1 MARQLQVAQVD
12 TRESPM
18 LSVVPSRHAC
28 VQRKRNAFGIVVL
41 VASLTGLQAQAQQI
55 PTGSLT
61 NDTLFANFTPL
72 EKRAAVISQATF
84 NVLDPLCAGGQPAA
98 ACTSQVFDVYAN
110 VRELVATAEELLAG
124 RDSLYGLNLDAEG
137 LGFALRWTSAE
148 ELLAQGSSAEDFASS
163 QSSTLGNRIG
173 AIRAASRANLYA
185 RNRVS
190 ELIKYGYAATA
201 GVPASSAGDD
211 FSRLSAFFDVS
222 NGFGK
227 KADTTG
233 LGGVS
238 TNGNEDA
245 FDFEGY
251 EYTLGLDWRFSDS
264 LVAGGL
270 LGYTDRYVDFDS
282 TRSIVDGYIQSD
294 GLSLLAFLQW
304 DQLHYYASASVGYQ
318 KLAFDTYRVI
328 SYPSLDP
335 SIDSTNTATAGDPD
349 SQAILATANF
359 GVPFQW
365 GPVGADLYL
374 AADFQQLKIDA
385 FAEEEVALDGGNG
398 TGFQFNVAGQTIKS
412 LDAAVGGK
420 LAYTWTPRFG
430 IVVPYL
436 RAEYHRQMLTAR
448 SKLFLNFANLP
459 DDVASEISDVV
470 GPALLSDK
478 PDDGYATVSLG
489 FSAVI
494 RGSSRVNANG
504 RGAGG
509 LQGYLQFTTVEGLRN
524 YNSKLITGGLRYEF

>member
-1 MARQLQVAQVD
+1 
-12 TRESPM
+12 M
-18 LSVVPSRHAC
+18 LSVVTPRHGR
-28 VQRKRNAFGIVVL
+28 VLRNGIVVL
-41 VASLTGLQAQAQQI
+41 AVLIASLTVLQAQAQQI
-55 PTGSLT
+55 PAGPLT
-61 NDTLFANFTPL
+61 SDALFANFTPL

-84 NVLDPLCAGGQPAA
+84 NVLDPVCGGGQPAA
-98 ACTSQVFDVYAN
+98 ACTTQVRDVYEN
-110 VRELVATAEELLAG
+110 VRELVETADELLTG
-124 RDSLYGLNLDAEG
+124 QDLQNGLNLDAEG

-148 ELLAQGSSAEDFASS
+148 ELLAQGSSAKDFASS
-163 QSSTLGNRIG
+163 QSATLGNRIG
-173 AIRAASRANLYA
+173 AIRAASRASLYA
-185 RNRVS
+185 RNRIS
-190 ELIKYGYAATA
+190 ELIKYGYAAND
-201 GVPASSAGDD
+201 GVPAGSTGDD

-233 LGGVS
+233 LSGIS

-251 EYTLGLDWRFSDS
+251 EYTLGLDWRFSPS

-282 TRSIVDGYIQSD
+282 SRSIVDGYIKSK
-294 GLSLLAFLQW
+294 GLSLLGFLQW

-335 SIDSTNTATAGDPD
+335 FIESTNTATAGDPD

-359 GVPFQW
+359 GLPFQW
-365 GPVGADLYL
+365 GGVGADLYL
-374 AADFQQLKIDA
+374 GADFQQLKIDA
-385 FAEEEVALDGGNG
+385 FAEEEVAIDGGNG

-412 LDAAVGGK
+412 LDATVGGK

-430 IVVPYL
+430 VLVPYL
-436 RAEYHRQMLTAR
+436 RAEYHRQLLTAR
-448 SKLFLNFANLP
+448 TRLFLNFANLP
-459 DDVASEISDVV
+459 DDLAADISDVV

-478 PDDGYATVSLG
+478 PDDGYATISLG
-489 FSAVI
+489 FTAVI
-494 RGSSRVNANG
+494 RGSSRVNASG